1 MHELSV
7 TQNLLAVVLEHA
19 EKASARRV
27 TAVNLRI
34 GALAGI
40 VEESLQFC
48 FELLSKD
55 TLAAGARLVSQSVPL
70 RLRCR
75 ACGVEFEPGEGEW
88 LCACGAAGGEIVA
101 GREFT
106 IESIEVQ

>member
-19 EKASARRV
+19 EKASAERV
-27 TAVNLRI
+27 IAVRLCI
-34 GALAGI
+34 GELAGI

-48 FELLSKD
+48 FDLLSEK
-55 TLAAGARLVSQSVPL
+55 TLAAGARLVFHKVPL
-70 RLRCR
+70 RLQCR
-75 ACGVEFEPGEGEW
+75 TCGLQFEPGEGEW
-88 LCACGAAGGEIVA
+88 LCPCGAVGGAVVA